1 MYNNN
6 NRKENIKRW
15 ESKRALHSKGSK
27 VQYQLVVYIS
37 KFKVLTK
44 ACNNVSNITFLLL
57 VFINYFLLVNYS

>member
-37 KFKVLTK
+37 RAQKKILILTPAPK
-44 ACNNVSNITFLLL
+44 LAL
-57 VFINYFLLVNYS
+57 